1 MVMKETIIVKRVC
14 SQCKHFRVWD
24 DNITD
29 CYLGRTI
36 EHRKAQGGLT
46 TCQFW
51 EAKHQAEK
59 PH

>member
-24 DNITD
+24 HNITD

-51 EAKHQAEK
+51 EAKKH
-59 PH
+59 